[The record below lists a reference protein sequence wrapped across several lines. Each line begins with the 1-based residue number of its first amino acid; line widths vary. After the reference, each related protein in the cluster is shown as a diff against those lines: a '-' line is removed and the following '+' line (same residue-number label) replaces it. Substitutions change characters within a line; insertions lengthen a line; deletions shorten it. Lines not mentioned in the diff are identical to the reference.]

1 MSARTTTTST
11 TRLVKTSCI
20 IGLTA
25 VLLAFF
31 TNTHSHA
38 YAYSGRTDF
47 IPDYDHDTRDY
58 YLIRAQSPHHQHHYH
73 HHRLGTGTEP
83 DDYAWTLHEDQQ
95 RGMGDLLG
103 LRFEAAVGQLPD
115 YFLYSAPK
123 RFVDGQSS
131 SSAPQK
137 QNRVGGGG
145 RSGGGGL
152 MKRSIIPP
160 EFGGHALQFTPSI
173 DSGPEPEVET
183 VQVAEA
189 DPIVERFHT
198 LKLEYTKHQ
207 ERAGGAGT
215 GTVSLRKAKRNDL
228 HAEIVQAMRTI
239 ERQELRQRNKKRAP
253 LPDSDPSLQHSSPKG
268 EVQRGGEAESP
279 VRRGDGDSRPG
290 RPSGSEQEQEEEEV
304 ESAAEDEE
312 VAEEEQGQGESASD
326 DEGGEGQVGE
336 ESTEQDEGSE
346 GSEET
351 QEEGGEEGGGLDPE
365 DDPKAEYQPAGE
377 EQPEDGF
384 AQKFDI
390 GDPGFRFQ
398 WHLHNT
404 KDRHD
409 INVTGVWEQG
419 INGTG
424 VNVAIIDDGLD
435 LTSED
440 LAPNFFKEGSWDFND
455 RTALPMPR
463 LVDDQH
469 GTRCA
474 GEIAAAK
481 NDLCGL
487 GVAYGAKVA
496 GLRILSGQ
504 ITDVDEAAALNYRFQ
519 DNHIYSCSWG
529 PPDDGQSMDAPKGVV
544 LEAMKNGIKN
554 GRSGLG
560 SIFVFATG
568 NGGSQDD
575 DCNFDGYTNSLY
587 TVSIGAIDREGRH
600 PYYSEA
606 CSAQL
611 AVTYSNGGGSA
622 IYTCDVG
629 ERRCFD
635 QHGGTSAA
643 APIAAGMIALVLSV
657 RPDLSWRDVQYLVMT
672 TAIPVSVDDPD
683 WTKTAVGRMF
693 NHKFGYGS
701 LDAYALVEAAKTFQ
715 SLGPHTSFHPA
726 AIPVGR
732 KIPQNAKG
740 VVSVLN
746 VSQEDLLAEG
756 VRLGT
761 LEHITVTVNI
771 EHERRGDVEVVLTS
785 PNGIESRLGVRRRY
799 DAATTG
805 FPNWTFMTVKHW
817 DENPVGEWKLTV
829 RDQNNPEL
837 GGKFVDWRIQFWGE
851 TKREVANIKAKPLTP
866 SSTGD
871 EGEKLLSQTQS
882 GDESHDPK
890 SNDVTEEEK
899 NKEEGQASQHSKPP
913 ADKSTSESKV
923 IVDQDPTV
931 PNKLGNKGKENL
943 PTADHHE
950 GLSPAHT
957 ESLGF
962 EADSEEQVASTVR
975 RTLYA
980 FVGIIG
986 VGGLIAGY
994 LTRHKWDGR
1003 RQYASVRGGGGGG
1016 GRSGVGGR
1024 NFVNDD
1030 DDIDLLPRGL
1040 RPGQSDSSLTDYED
1054 EDEDTTSGGRE
1065 TRQQHRQ
1072 QKGGLEMESRSNG
1085 RERERQ
1091 RSGSV
1096 DEFEDGSDTD
1106 NEDFLSQSV
1115 RGSDGGLLKSNK
1127 KTALGGSRMM
1137 TQATSSPATLLV
1149 EHA

>member
-1 MSARTTTTST
+1 MSARTTIITI
-11 TRLVKTSCI
+11 RLVKTSCI
-20 IGLTA
+20 VGLTV
-25 VLLAFF
+25 VLLALL
-31 TNTHSHA
+31 TSNHSHA
-38 YAYSGRTDF
+38 YTYGRKDF

-58 YLIRAQSPHHQHHYH
+58 YLIRAQSPHQHHH
-73 HHRLGTGTEP
+73 HHKQGAGP

-123 RFVDGQSS
+123 RFVDGQL
-131 SSAPQK
+131 SSASQPTRK
-137 QNRVGGGG
+137 ER
-145 RSGGGGL
+145 GGGL
-152 MKRSIIPP
+152 TKRSTISPKFGDSTLLSTSSIDAGP
-160 EFGGHALQFTPSI
+160 ESELEEAESTDAIAEPDPVVKRFHALKREYI
-173 DSGPEPEVET
+173 
-183 VQVAEA
+183 
-189 DPIVERFHT
+189 ER
-198 LKLEYTKHQ
+198 LEMSVP
-207 ERAGGAGT
+207 AGGAGK
-215 GTVSLRKAKRNDL
+215 GGVVSLWEAKRNDL
-228 HAEIVQAMRTI
+228 QADIVQAMETI
-239 ERQELRQRNKKRAP
+239 ERQELRQRNKKRVP
-253 LPDSDPSLQHSSPKG
+253 LPDFNSSVQQPSPA
-268 EVQRGGEAESP
+268 GEAQGGGGGREAKSP
-279 VRRGDGDSRPG
+279 VRRGGGENRPM
-290 RPSGSEQEQEEEEV
+290 RPSSSEQEQEEIEN
-304 ESAAEDEE
+304 AAEDEE
-312 VAEEEQGQGESASD
+312 VAEEEQEEQRQGGQTASD
-326 DEGGEGQVGE
+326 DEGGEEQEGE
-336 ESTEQDEGSE
+336 SSEQDEGS
-346 GSEET
+346 GET
-351 QEEGGEEGGGLDPE
+351 QEEEEGEEEWDPE

-390 GDPGFRFQ
+390 DDPGFRYQ

-404 KDRHD
+404 KDKHD

-463 LVDDQH
+463 LIDDQH

-544 LEAMKNGIKN
+544 LDAMKNGIKN

-568 NGGSQDD
+568 NGGSQGD

-587 TVSIGAIDREGRH
+587 TVSIGAIDRTGRH

-629 ERRCFD
+629 ERRCYD

-657 RPDLSWRDVQYLVMT
+657 RPDLSWRDVQYLLMT
-672 TAIPVSVDDPD
+672 TAIPVSVDDED
-683 WTKTAVGRMF
+683 WQKTAAGRMF

-701 LDAYALVEAAKTFQ
+701 LDAYALVEAAKSFQ
-715 SLGPHTSFHPA
+715 SLGPQTSFHPV

-740 VVSVLN
+740 VVSVLK
-746 VSQEDLLAEG
+746 VAQEDLLAEG

-771 EHERRGDVEVVLTS
+771 EHGRRGDVEVVLTS
-785 PNGIESRLGVRRRY
+785 PNNVESKLGVRRRY

-805 FPNWTFMTVKHW
+805 FSNWTFMTVKHW

-829 RDQNNPEL
+829 RDQSNPDFS
-837 GGKFVDWRIQFWGE
+837 GKFVDWRIQFWGE
-851 TKREVANIKAKPLTP
+851 TKREVANIKAKPLTT
-866 SSTGD
+866 STGD
-871 EGEKLLSQTQS
+871 EDEQLLSELQPD
-882 GDESHDPK
+882 GESHSIKPADMTE
-890 SNDVTEEEK
+890 DVGGEEK
-899 NKEEGQASQHSKPP
+899 EKEKEPTSQPVQPP
-913 ADKSTSESKV
+913 ADTSNSESKV
-923 IVDQDPTV
+923 IVDKDPTI
-931 PNKLGNKGKENL
+931 PKLGNKDN
-943 PTADHHE
+943 
-950 GLSPAHT
+950 
-957 ESLGF
+957 ESLPATALHEIVDPAQAESSVF
-962 EADSEEQVASTVR
+962 EPDPEEQVASTVS

-980 FVGIIG
+980 FVGVIG

-1003 RQYASVRGGGGGG
+1003 GQYASIRGGGGGG
-1016 GRSGVGGR
+1016 GGGSGAGDLDR

-1040 RPGQSDSSLTDYED
+1040 RPGRSDSSLTDCED
-1054 EDEDTTSGGRE
+1054 DDDIVGGDRE
-1065 TRQQHRQ
+1065 TRQQQ
-1072 QKGGLEMESRSNG
+1072 Q
-1085 RERERQ
+1085 
-1091 RSGSV
+1091 
-1096 DEFEDGSDTD
+1096 
-1106 NEDFLSQSV
+1106 
-1115 RGSDGGLLKSNK
+1115 
-1127 KTALGGSRMM
+1127 
-1137 TQATSSPATLLV
+1137 
-1149 EHA
+1149 

>member
-1 MSARTTTTST
+1 MSARTTTTTT
-11 TRLVKTSCI
+11 TRLVKTTCI
-20 IGLTA
+20 VGLTA

-38 YAYSGRTDF
+38 YTYGGRRDF

-58 YLIRAQSPHHQHHYH
+58 YLIRAQSPHYKHHH
-73 HHRLGTGTEP
+73 HHRLGTGAGSDE
-83 DDYAWTLHEDQQ
+83 YAWTLHEDQQ

-123 RFVDGQSS
+123 RFVDGLSP

-137 QNRVGGGG
+137 QKRTVGGGG
-145 RSGGGGL
+145 GL
-152 MKRSIIPP
+152 AKRSIVPP
-160 EFGGHALQFTPSI
+160 EFGDPTLQVTSSI
-173 DSGPEPEVET
+173 DSRLEPEVEAT
-183 VQVAEA
+183 QVTES

-198 LKLEYTKHQ
+198 LKREYTKRQ
-207 ERAGGAGT
+207 EREGGAGS

-228 HAEIVQAMRTI
+228 QAEIVQVMGTI

-253 LPDSDPSLQHSSPKG
+253 LPDSDPSLQHSSPEG
-268 EVQRGGEAESP
+268 RIQRGEEVESP
-279 VRRGDGDSRPG
+279 VRRGGGDNRPG
-290 RPSGSEQEQEEEEV
+290 RPNGNELEQGEEEIEN
-304 ESAAEDEE
+304 AAEDEE
-312 VAEEEQGQGESASD
+312 VAEEEEGQGQSASD
-326 DEGGEGQVGE
+326 DEGGEGQEGG
-336 ESTEQDEGSE
+336 ESTEQDEGRE
-346 GSEET
+346 GSET
-351 QEEGGEEGGGLDPE
+351 QEEAGEGEGGLDPE

-390 GDPGFRFQ
+390 DDPGFRFQ

-544 LEAMKNGIKN
+544 LDAMKNGIKN

-560 SIFVFATG
+560 SIYVFATG

-587 TVSIGAIDREGRH
+587 TVSIGAIDRAGRH

-611 AVTYSNGGGSA
+611 GVTYSNGGGSA

-643 APIAAGMIALVLSV
+643 APIAAGMIALALSV
-657 RPDLSWRDVQYLVMT
+657 RPDLSWRDIQYLIMT

-683 WTKTAVGRMF
+683 WTKTAAGRMF

-715 SLGPHTSFHPA
+715 SLGPQTSFHPA
-726 AIPVGR
+726 AVSVDR

-740 VVSVLN
+740 VVSVLK
-746 VSQEDLLAEG
+746 VSQEDLLADE

-829 RDQNNPEL
+829 RDQNNPKF

-866 SSTGD
+866 SSGGD
-871 EGEKLLSQTQS
+871 EEEQLLSETQS
-882 GDESHDPK
+882 GDESHNTKPD
-890 SNDVTEEEK
+890 DVIEEVGGEEEK
-899 NKEEGQASQHSKPP
+899 NKGEGPASQQPQPP
-913 ADKSTSESKV
+913 TDKSTTESKV

-931 PNKLGNKGKENL
+931 PSKLGHKDKENL
-943 PTADHHE
+943 PTTDHE
-950 GLSPAHT
+950 GLDPAHAG
-957 ESLGF
+957 SSGF

-986 VGGLIAGY
+986 IGGLIAGY

-1003 RQYASVRGGGGGG
+1003 GQYASIRGGGGGG
-1016 GRSGVGGR
+1016 GSGEVGHLGGR

-1030 DDIDLLPRGL
+1030 GDIDLLPRGL

-1054 EDEDTTSGGRE
+1054 EDGDTISGDGE
-1065 TRQQHRQ
+1065 MRQQHRQ
-1072 QKGGLEMESRSNG
+1072 QRSGLETENRSYG
-1085 RERERQ
+1085 RERELQ
-1091 RSGSV
+1091 RSGSAG
-1096 DEFEDGSDTD
+1096 EFEEGSDTD
-1106 NEDFLSQSV
+1106 NEDFLLQSV
-1115 RGSDGGLLKSNK
+1115 RGDGGLLKSKK

-1137 TQATSSPATLLV
+1137 MQATSSPATLLV